1 MLTFICIASFASS
14 AAMRISLVPCE
25 IIQLREWS
33 GFNVCM
39 CCVSVRARMPIH
51 SIQLNHYRINYMLLW
66 CSMFFLQIPFQIY
79 YFFTLFCCC
88 CSHSCFYLLC
98 ACVRF
103 FRSVDGFHFHFGRRA
118 RNERVRVNPDI
129 WNNFDFIFRFYVC
142 AHGCV
147 CDCVCVRANAICA
160 VGRMYFLV
168 SLHFTLWFGGSECA
182 RSHLTETESCT
193 NVGLKPDETVVFML
207 YVLDVVYVFSTCA
220 IVFIYTSFLWFLL
233 VSPQVICAWFYY
245 FGSSRINQYA
255 AHINATD
262 TQPRW
267 ILHCQRNIVLF
278 MPNTHTYYDTLTYR
292 YFYNFL
298 RICALVSFVI
308 NHSSFCS
315 S

>member
-103 FRSVDGFHFHFGRRA
+103 FRSVDGFHFLFGRRA

-147 CDCVCVRANAICA
+147 CDCVCASERYMCCWAHVFSCLFAFHTVIRWERMRSITFNQNGILYKRRLETRRNGCFHAIRIGC
-160 VGRMYFLV
+160 RLCLF
-168 SLHFTLWFGGSECA
+168 
-182 RSHLTETESCT
+182 HLRYRFY
-193 NVGLKPDETVVFML
+193 L
-207 YVLDVVYVFSTCA
+207 YVFSLA
-220 IVFIYTSFLWFLL
+220 LVGVPPSDLRMILLLWF
-233 VSPQVICAWFYY
+233 I
-245 FGSSRINQYA
+245 
-255 AHINATD
+255 AH
-262 TQPRW
+262 
-267 ILHCQRNIVLF
+267 
-278 MPNTHTYYDTLTYR
+278 
-292 YFYNFL
+292 
-298 RICALVSFVI
+298 
-308 NHSSFCS
+308 
-315 S
+315 